1 MSARAHLAPAD
12 ALARLAALQG
22 PEFTLLFRH
31 GTLEVEIYRPRG
43 VDRQQPHK
51 RDEVYVVIA
60 GHGSF
65 VNGDTR
71 RPFAPG
77 DLLFVP
83 AGVTH
88 RFEDFSDDFAT
99 WVIFYGPEG
108 GERDAAD

>member
-1 MSARAHLAPAD
+1 MSARAHLGPAD
-12 ALARLAALQG
+12 ALARLDALCG

-65 VNGDTR
+65 VNGDAR

-108 GERDAAD
+108 GERDTAD